1 MILRTT
7 GKDVAEQAITGDY
20 VGTPY
25 SKLDCQGFVEQVL
38 KDLGVRKPDG
48 TPYNWRGSNSM
59 WRNYITWKGTIEEC
73 KKKFGSIPLGAFLF
87 ILKWDGGEVEKGYH
101 DGFGNASHVGL
112 YVGTS
117 PMPYMDKPC
126 MDSQGNRGVDYCK
139 LNVFTHVGLMD
150 MIDYYNEPEPAP
162 SDELDA
168 VRIIRSADSTDA
180 EVLSALRTLTKYMK
194 GV

>member
-7 GKDVAEQAITGDY
+7 GADMAQQAVSGNY

-25 SKLDCQGFVEQVL
+25 TRMDCQGFVEAVL
-38 KDLGVRKPDG
+38 KDLNVVKPDG

-59 WRNYITWKGTIEEC
+59 FRNYIRWRGTIEEC

-87 ILKWDGGEVEKGYH
+87 LVKHDGGEVEKGYH
-101 DGFGNASHVGL
+101 DDLGNASHVGL
-112 YVGTS
+112 YVGTA
-117 PMPYMDKPC
+117 PLPC

-139 LNVFTHVGLMD
+139 LSVFTHVGLMS
-150 MIDYYNEPEPAP
+150 MIDYYNEATPPAI
-162 SDELDA
+162 D
-168 VRIIRSADSTDA
+168 I
-180 EVLSALRTLTKYMK
+180 LSAIHTIRDDSSSDSDYLHALEYLTKYMK